1 MIYVM
6 WSRVVPVHTRTEMRI
21 LFLYLD
27 SEQIRFRS
35 SPYGVEPANSP
46 HDMTGNAA
54 ILSFCRRR
62 QQNPRTNPMPRD
74 SVPPQQV
81 STAVPLKMSAIVG
94 FLIFVEFTSGFV
106 QGFYIPL
113 YGSLSERLDITDADI
128 TWFVTLWT
136 LSSAVCIPV
145 LAKLGDIFG
154 HRRMLRLAVLAVLI
168 GVCFV
173 AFSDNYTLVLIGRI
187 MTGPLSVWLPLE
199 IAMVHDKISGEKA
212 RRSVGLLISFLT
224 IGVIAGMLSSG
235 VIASLN
241 WNFTTVLMV
250 PAVITALCVFV
261 VFFLVPESTVRS
273 KSTVDYLGFLGLGA
287 SMVTLMLGLGGIQ
300 TYGIFS
306 PQVLLM
312 LLLFGVITIA
322 WVVWESRTA
331 CPAIDLKLVRSRL
344 MWPPYLTAFLFGIV
358 LLGTQTIGTT
368 FLAANP
374 ATVGFGFGLTP
385 GSISLIGAG
394 VTLLA
399 CIGSAVFVYVA
410 RRIGMRGVLLLGASS
425 LASANI
431 ILVIFH
437 EHFVLVMVTQVLSG
451 VGSGMMLGA
460 MPSVVA
466 ELSPPDQTG
475 IATGIYNSL
484 KTLGGA
490 VGGAVFGV
498 ILASSISSGLGA
510 SIGSYQMVWGICA
523 VALGLCVVSLL
534 FMRSEKPSTDAISK
548 PADHVSVDVPN

>member
-1 MIYVM
+1 M
-6 WSRVVPVHTRTEMRI
+6 
-21 LFLYLD
+21 F
-27 SEQIRFRS
+27 
-35 SPYGVEPANSP
+35 
-46 HDMTGNAA
+46 
-54 ILSFCRRR
+54 
-62 QQNPRTNPMPRD
+62 RD
-74 SVPPQQV
+74 SAPPAQA
-81 STAVPLKMSAIVG
+81 SAAVPLKMSAIVG
-94 FLIFVEFTSGFV
+94 FLVFVEFTSGFV

-113 YGSLSERLDITDADI
+113 YGSLSQRLGITDADI

-154 HRRMLRLAVLAVLI
+154 HRRMLRLAVLAVLV
-168 GVCFV
+168 GVGFV
-173 AFSDNYTLVLIGRI
+173 AFSDNYALVLIGRI

-199 IAMVHDKISGEKA
+199 IAMVHDRIAGERA
-212 RRSVGLLISFLT
+212 RRSVGLLITFLT

-241 WNFTTVLMV
+241 WNFTWVLMV

-273 KSTVDYLGFLGLGA
+273 KSTVDYLGFIGLGA
-287 SMVTLMLGLGGIQ
+287 AMVTLMLGLSGIQ
-300 TYGIFS
+300 KYGISS
-306 PQVLLM
+306 PQVLVM
-312 LLLFGVITIA
+312 LLLSGVTTVA
-322 WVVWESRTA
+322 WVMWESRTA

-344 MWPPYLTAFLFGIV
+344 MWPPYLTAFLFGII

-368 FLAANP
+368 FLAADP
-374 ATVGFGFGLTP
+374 ARNGFGFGLNP

-410 RRIGMRGVLLLGASS
+410 RRIGMRGVLLLGVGM

-431 ILVIFH
+431 LLVVFH
-437 EHFVLVMVTQVLSG
+437 DQFAVVMATQVLSG
-451 VGSGMMLGA
+451 LGSGMMLGA

-466 ELSPPDQTG
+466 ELSPADQTG

-490 VGGAVFGV
+490 VGGAIFGV
-498 ILASSISSGLGA
+498 ILASSISPGLGA
-510 SIGSYQMVWGICA
+510 TIGSYRTVWGICA
-523 VALGLCVVSLL
+523 VALGLCIVTLL
-534 FMRSEKPSTDAISK
+534 FMRSEKPPKAALAAPAVPESADA
-548 PADHVSVDVPN
+548 PR